1 MNIQGSNAKELFDDI
16 RQQVAL
22 GRIAPGQIL
31 PPVRELAQ
39 TLGLNR
45 NTVALAYKR
54 LVSAGVADAQGRRGT
69 RIREAI
75 RELAREG
82 HGASSAL

>member
-54 LVSAGVADAQGRRGT
+54 LVSAGVADAQGR
-69 RIREAI
+69 
-75 RELAREG
+75 
-82 HGASSAL
+82 